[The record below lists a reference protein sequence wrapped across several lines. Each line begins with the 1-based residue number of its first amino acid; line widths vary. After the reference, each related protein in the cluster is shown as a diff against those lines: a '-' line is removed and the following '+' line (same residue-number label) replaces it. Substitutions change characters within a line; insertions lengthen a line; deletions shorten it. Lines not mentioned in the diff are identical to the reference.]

1 MAFKFDLE
9 KEVAIFE
16 EKLKGIIIGRSEVI
30 GCSDQY
36 LVRFQCEDADVFKSH
51 WYDEEKVVAAMYLR

>member
-30 GCSDQY
+30 GCPNQY
-36 LVRFQCEDADVFKSH
+36 LVRLQCEDSAISESH
-51 WYDEEKVVAAMYLR
+51 WYDEEKLVAAMYLS